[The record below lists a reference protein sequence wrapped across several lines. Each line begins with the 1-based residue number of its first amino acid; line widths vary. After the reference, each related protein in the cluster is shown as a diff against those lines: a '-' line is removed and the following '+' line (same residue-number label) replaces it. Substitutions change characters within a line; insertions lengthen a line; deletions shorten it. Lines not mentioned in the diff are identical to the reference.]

1 MKTAICLTITLLVW
15 SAHSKL
21 LMQQPFEAKNDKGR
35 VADDAPD
42 FMNLIPT
49 EMLKELE
56 HYQDDM
62 RYSQI
67 QNEKDDDE
75 IYSFGLRG
83 QQNPTLLTRNKNYM
97 SGYKRLMNTASR
109 INEFYNRFKRV
120 NVPNQM
126 GVHDSLED
134 GLAIYEI
141 TKTLTLTIVY
151 EYSQLNAELEDAL
164 KNLSFVDM
172 TTLECVEFMGFK
184 ERFTRILKTHDQ
196 TTADFMDLQHKLELR
211 AYEMVTKGRLL
222 MQAIYAVRHF
232 DRFIFNYFA
241 EFGKTVKFD
250 DESADN
256 LEKVNTSVS
265 IANKSLDFKNVIG
278 EVFTGISNGID
289 NMNATREDILHL
301 LVRMEELPPI
311 GSSEPG
317 NISEEHAEEIVEE
330 AEPETRKV

>member
-1 MKTAICLTITLLVW
+1 M
-15 SAHSKL
+15 
-21 LMQQPFEAKNDKGR
+21 
-35 VADDAPD
+35 
-42 FMNLIPT
+42 
-49 EMLKELE
+49 
-56 HYQDDM
+56 
-62 RYSQI
+62 
-67 QNEKDDDE
+67 
-75 IYSFGLRG
+75 
-83 QQNPTLLTRNKNYM
+83 
-97 SGYKRLMNTASR
+97 
-109 INEFYNRFKRV
+109 
-120 NVPNQM
+120 
-126 GVHDSLED
+126 
-134 GLAIYEI
+134 AIYEI